1 MTTKY
6 GSGSGDQTKWI
17 YPDEAGIEKLA
28 IENSTVIDVI
38 TALGKKPEDF
48 TEQQQWWGN
57 MEIDGVFIQG
67 FEGQISK
74 LRVISDSHATPRG
87 LRVGDTWKTLLS
99 LYGEPDKGFR
109 EDKSLTYYLSESR
122 DEPGYLYTPR
132 MNIELDEQE
141 KVKYFEFVQ
150 LFAD

>member
-1 MTTKY
+1 
-6 GSGSGDQTKWI
+6 
-17 YPDEAGIEKLA
+17 
-28 IENSTVIDVI
+28 
-38 TALGKKPEDF
+38 
-48 TEQQQWWGN
+48 

-87 LRVGDTWKTLLS
+87 LRVGDTWETLLS

-109 EDKSLTYYLSESR
+109 EDKSLIYYLSESR
-122 DEPGYLYTPR
+122 DKPGYLYTPR